1 MKETKYYLALD
12 DYERAII
19 IISLFAKRSDLISV
33 GKYTD
38 AVDDLI
44 VTFTNAKKRKL
55 KIKDKDN

>member
-12 DYERAII
+12 NYERTII
-19 IISLFAKRSDLISV
+19 INSLFAKRNDLILE

-44 VTFTNAKKRKL
+44 VTFTNAKKKKF
-55 KIKDKDN
+55 KIKDKEC